1 MRPFLHADHLGH
13 GIRRET
19 VSGQQLIAGIPRMR
33 SPRSIALSVRR
44 ILQHSARLA
53 LAACAVTASVAH
65 AQVLPPNP
73 NGPQVNWAL
82 FEKFSTA
89 NARLLSYSTTI
100 TPRWIGQT
108 DSLFYSWRDHT
119 GEHWY
124 LVNAATHSKKPL
136 FDHAKLATQLTVLR
150 KKAIDAF
157 ALNELFT
164 VVNIT
169 KDHKHFRF
177 AVDSQR
183 FNWNIATETLTS
195 LGLYRGAQDS
205 LMTKDEEVD
214 AALSTS
220 GRAGGGGGRGAT
232 PTGGRGAVPDVRN
245 WAPDSSAFV
254 FARNHN
260 LYLWEKAKGDTVQI
274 THDGMEKFS
283 YAGGGGRGG
292 QQDTTQQVIEETQDA
307 AAAAARPSR
316 PTLTW
321 SLDSKA
327 FHITR
332 TDNRGVKNMFLVRS
346 LTAPRP
352 TLMQYAYPMPGEDS
366 IPKPELWT
374 FLRGEKEVKKAPLER
389 WRDQRIVA
397 SGQVG
402 VTQQGGRSGGGG
414 GAGAQAITNYWMGK
428 TSSTI
433 RVVRRDRLQRSVEF
447 VELDVATGKTK
458 VLLSDSKGDVGSLE
472 LQAPIY
478 VKSGGDFLWFSERDG
493 WGHYYLYSYDGTL
506 KRQLTSGEWRADAIV
521 GIDSL
526 KGVAYIR
533 GQGREPG
540 ENLYNT
546 HLYRVNLADGA
557 MTLLDPGNASH
568 ASTRSENFRWIV
580 DQSSRVDTVPR
591 VHLRDGTTG
600 KVVLDLETADLS
612 RLREA
617 GWKFPETFETLAADG
632 VTRIFGDLW
641 KPFDFDSTKKYPVI
655 ANVYPGPQTE
665 SVNGTFNATA
675 APQQLAQLGFIVIQ
689 IGNRGGTP
697 ARSSMYQDFSYFDM
711 RDYAL
716 ADKKT
721 GIEQLASRHK
731 WIDLDR
737 VGIFGHSG
745 GGFLTAAALLL
756 PPYNEFFKVG
766 VSESGNHDNNIYNN
780 NWAEQYHGLKWVAAS
795 DTARLTAEARSKGRS
810 ADFAAGAA
818 IITTELGG
826 RGAGAG
832 RGGVGTAGRGGVGTG
847 GRGGAVT
854 GGRTGGTGGTAERG
868 AATTDSAMTRA
879 AGASVAKPD
888 SVYWVYVP
896 TNIDIANN
904 LKGKLLLETGDED
917 NNVSPS
923 NTIRLINALILSGKR
938 FDFMLYPGQPH
949 AYGPMAPYAFQ
960 LQAEYFAEFLL
971 GDRSFRMSAD
981 FKKHTP

>member
-1 MRPFLHADHLGH
+1 MTSQRCF
-13 GIRRET
+13 
-19 VSGQQLIAGIPRMR
+19 
-33 SPRSIALSVRR
+33 
-44 ILQHSARLA
+44 ARLA
-53 LAACAVTASVAH
+53 RRIVRHAVGFALAAASTTALTAARAD

-73 NGPQVNWAL
+73 NGPQANWAL

-89 NARLLSYSTTI
+89 NARLLTYSTTI

-108 DSLFYSWRDHT
+108 DSMFYSWRDHT

-124 LVNAATHSKKPL
+124 LVNAATRSKKPL
-136 FDHAKLATQLTVLR
+136 FDQAKLATQLTALR

-157 ALNELFT
+157 ALNDLFT
-164 VVNIT
+164 IINIT
-169 KDHKHFRF
+169 KDHKHLRF
-177 AVDSQR
+177 AVDSTR
-183 FNWNIATETLTS
+183 YDWNLATETLTS

-205 LMTKDEEVD
+205 LLTKDEEVD
-214 AALSTS
+214 AALGSG
-220 GRAGGGGGRGAT
+220 GRAGGGGRGGAAA
-232 PTGGRGAVPDVRN
+232 GGRGAAPDFRN

-274 THDGMEKFS
+274 TRDGIEKFS
-283 YAGGGGRGG
+283 FAGGGGRGG
-292 QQDTTQQVIEETQDA
+292 QQDSTQQMLDETLDQ

-316 PTLTW
+316 PALIW

-346 LTAPRP
+346 LTTPRP

-374 FLRGEKEVKKAPLER
+374 YVRGDKEAKKAPLDR

-402 VTQQGGRSGGGG
+402 VTQQGGRAG
-414 GAGAQAITNYWMGK
+414 GAGGAAAAGPNYWMGK
-428 TSSTI
+428 TGTTI
-433 RVVRRDRLQRSVEF
+433 RVVRRDRLQRNVEF
-447 VELDVATGKTK
+447 VELDVATGKSK
-458 VLLSDSKGDVGSLE
+458 VLLSDTKGDFGSLE
-472 LQAPIY
+472 LQSPIY

-521 GIDSL
+521 GIDSIR
-526 KGVAYIR
+526 GVAYIR

-546 HLYRVNLADGA
+546 HLYRVSLADGA
-557 MTLLDPGNASH
+557 ITLMDPGNASH

-591 VHLRDGTTG
+591 VQLRDGATG

-612 RLREA
+612 RLTEA
-617 GWKFPETFETLAADG
+617 GWKYPETFQTLAADG
-632 VTRIFGDLW
+632 VTKIFGNMW
-641 KPFDFDSTKKYPVI
+641 KPFDFDSTKKYPII

-665 SVNGTFNATA
+665 SVIGTFNATA
-675 APQQLAQLGFIVIQ
+675 APQQLAQLGFVVIQ

-780 NWAEQYHGLKWVAAS
+780 NWSEQYHGLKWVAAS

-810 ADFAAGAA
+810 ADFAAGVA
-818 IITTELGG
+818 IATTEFGGG
-826 RGAGAG
+826 RGTGTG
-832 RGGVGTAGRGGVGTG
+832 RGGVGTTGRGGTA
-847 GRGGAVT
+847 AV
-854 GGRTGGTGGTAERG
+854 
-868 AATTDSAMTRA
+868 
-879 AGASVAKPD
+879 PD
-888 SVYWVYVP
+888 SVFWIYVP

-923 NTIRLINALILSGKR
+923 NTIRLINALIQSGKR

>member
-1 MRPFLHADHLGH
+1 MTSHRLFTA
-13 GIRRET
+13 
-19 VSGQQLIAGIPRMR
+19 IA
-33 SPRSIALSVRR
+33 RR
-44 ILQHSARLA
+44 ILRRSAGVA
-53 LAACAVTASVAH
+53 LAASAVTTASTTLAH
-65 AQVLPPNP
+65 AQALPPNP
-73 NGPQVNWAL
+73 NGPQANWAL

-89 NARLLSYSTTI
+89 NARLLTYSTTV
-100 TPRWIGQT
+100 TPRWIGQS

-124 LVNAATHSKKPL
+124 LVNAATRTKKPL
-136 FDHAKLATQLTVLR
+136 FDQAKMAAQLTVLR

-164 VVNIT
+164 IVNIT
-169 KDHKHFRF
+169 KDHKHLRF
-177 AVDSQR
+177 AIDSTR
-183 FNWNIATETLTS
+183 YNWNIATEALTS
-195 LGLYRGAQDS
+195 LGLFRGAQDS

-214 AALSTS
+214 AAVGIGG
-220 GRAGGGGGRGAT
+220 GRAGGGRGGAAAAGGRGA
-232 PTGGRGAVPDVRN
+232 APDVRN

-274 THDGMEKFS
+274 TRDGIDKFS
-283 YAGGGGRGG
+283 FAGGGGRGG
-292 QQDTTQQVIEETQDA
+292 QQDSTQQMLDETQDQA
-307 AAAAARPSR
+307 TIAARPSR
-316 PTLTW
+316 PALIW

-346 LTAPRP
+346 LTTPRP

-374 FLRGEKEVKKAPLER
+374 YVRGEKDAKKAPLDR
-389 WRDQRIVA
+389 WRDQRIVS

-402 VTQQGGRSGGGG
+402 VTQQGGRAGGGG
-414 GAGAQAITNYWMGK
+414 GAAAAGPNYWMGK

-433 RVVRRDRLQRSVEF
+433 RIVRRDRLQRNVEF
-447 VELDVATGKTK
+447 VELDVATGKSK
-458 VLLSDSKGDVGSLE
+458 VLLSDTKGDFGSLE
-472 LQAPIY
+472 LQTPIY
-478 VKSGGDFLWFSERDG
+478 VKAGGDFLWFSERDG

-506 KRQLTSGEWRADAIV
+506 KRQLTSGEWRADAVV
-521 GIDSL
+521 GIDSV

-546 HLYRVNLADGA
+546 HLYRVSLADGA
-557 MTLLDPGNASH
+557 ITLMDPGNASH

-591 VHLRDGTTG
+591 VQLRDGTTG

-612 RLREA
+612 RLTEA
-617 GWKFPETFETLAADG
+617 GWKYPETFQTLAADG
-632 VTRIFGDLW
+632 VTKIFGNMW

-665 SVNGTFNATA
+665 SVTGTFNATA
-675 APQQLAQLGFIVIQ
+675 GPQQLAQLGFIVIQ

-780 NWAEQYHGLKWVAAS
+780 NWSEQYHGLKWVAAS

-818 IITTELGG
+818 IVTTEFGGG
-826 RGAGAG
+826 RGT
-832 RGGVGTAGRGGVGTG
+832 GTGTGRGGVGTG
-847 GRGGAVT
+847 GRGGNGT
-854 GGRTGGTGGTAERG
+854 GGRTGGGTGAGTATRG
-868 AATTDSAMTRA
+868 AAATDSTATRTASTVGTA
-879 AGASVAKPD
+879 AVPD
-888 SVYWVYVP
+888 SVFWIYVP

-923 NTIRLINALILSGKR
+923 NTIRLINALIQSGKR

-960 LQAEYFAEFLL
+960 LQAEYFSEFLL